1 MKHPHTKK
9 NSPIRDFPKIPPTL
23 FKISL
28 EKLSLDYNQ
37 ALIFGLK
44 TLFFRFCKRYPID
57 ENEKNKRVLIKT
69 ARLKEVFKRV

>member
-1 MKHPHTKK
+1 MRNTLIPKR

-44 TLFFRFCKRYPID
+44 NALS
-57 ENEKNKRVLIKT
+57 VL
-69 ARLKEVFKRV
+69 